1 MTRLWC
7 NGLWLDA
14 LDFSASP
21 TDRGLMLGLGLFE
34 TILAVD
40 GRPIHAER
48 HVERLRAS
56 CLRLGWKFGFSNL
69 PETMAELVQMN
80 GLASGRARLRLAIT
94 GGSGLIHDLA
104 LGADHIVWITAVP
117 AADAPLTATVS
128 LSPWLRN
135 ERSSLAGLKCASYA
149 ENLVALQDAKRRGFE
164 ETVFLNTAGQV
175 CEGATSNIFLVRN
188 GEIATPSLR
197 SGCLPGI
204 TRSVIIELAAG
215 LGIPWHERD
224 LTLDDLTAADELFL
238 TSSIRGL
245 TGVSRFEDRILPSG
259 PVTRMLRDAWTAA
272 TSRKSPDPPNV
283 LH

>member
-56 CLRLGWKFGFSNL
+56 CFRLGWKFGFSNL
-69 PETMAELVQMN
+69 PETMAELVQLN
-80 GLASGRARLRLAIT
+80 SLASGRARLRLAIT

-117 AADAPLTATVS
+117 AADAPLTATVN

-204 TRSVIIELAAG
+204 TRSVVIELAAT
-215 LGIPWHERD
+215 LGIPCHECD

-245 TGVSRFEDRILPSG
+245 TGVSRFEDRILPAG
-259 PVTRMLRDAWTAA
+259 PVTRTLRDAWITA
-272 TSRKSPDPPNV
+272 TSRKSPEPPNV